1 MKTPFKKILGLILGT
16 GLMLQFSSCSKT
28 VTMTRLVPAAVSVSP
43 EIQKIVIVDRTK
55 PQNEVVSVI
64 EGLITGELPFEVRN
78 SIEATLSSL
87 QQTLNTS
94 PRFEVVRA
102 NQRLTGG
109 MFGQIFPNPLDWYT
123 VERLCEEY
131 QADAVLVLENFS
143 ADFVTTDQEK
153 LIKKTVGEGNN
164 ERTVEVKGIYLE
176 GVADVSAG
184 FRLYDPFQKSIID
197 QQRFQKTN
205 TWSAEAETK
214 TQALALLIAKADATR
229 IVGELA
235 GAGYATKIAPMYVDI
250 NRGFYPKSKTHPAV
264 AEGARLAEVDQWEQA
279 IQTWESALPN
289 ADEKTGGM
297 LLFNI
302 AVGYEVLGS
311 LDLAKEWA
319 GRAYTEYGLKKAR
332 NYVRTLD
339 QEIQNANLLNQ
350 QIQSN

>member
-1 MKTPFKKILGLILGT
+1 MKNLLLKFIILLGILA
-16 GLMLQFSSCSKT
+16 FSAACSKN
-28 VTMTRLVPAAVSVSP
+28 VTMTRLVPASVTVSP

-55 PQNEVVSVI
+55 PQNEMVSVI

-94 PRFEVVRA
+94 PRYDIVRA

-109 MFGQIFPNPLDWYT
+109 MFGQVFPNPLDWYT
-123 VERLCEEY
+123 VERLCDEY
-131 QADAVLVLENFS
+131 KADAVLALENFNS
-143 ADFVTTDQEK
+143 DFVTTDREQ
-153 LIKKTVGEGNN
+153 LVKKTVGEGKNAQ
-164 ERTVEVKGIYLE
+164 TVEVQGIYIE
-176 GVADVSAG
+176 GVANVSAG
-184 FRLYDPFQKSIID
+184 FRLYDPFQRSIVD

-235 GAGYATKIAPMYVDI
+235 GAGYASKIAPMYVDV
-250 NRGFYPKSKTHPAV
+250 NRGFFPKSKTHPAV
-264 AEGARLAEVDQWEQA
+264 AKGARYAEVDQWEKA
-279 IQTWESALPN
+279 IQIWESGIST

-297 LLFNI
+297 LLYNI

-319 GRAYTEYGLKKAR
+319 GRAYTEFDLKKAR
-332 NYVRTLD
+332 NYVRILD
-339 QEIQNANLLNQ
+339 QEIQNANLINKQ
-350 QIQSN
+350 MSRY